1 MTTKIHATK
10 EKDKS
15 DFIKMKAFV
24 CHRNCQES
32 KKTAYRMEK
41 NNCKS
46 YI

>member
-1 MTTKIHATK
+1 MATKIHATK
-10 EKDKS
+10 EKDKL
-15 DFIKMKAFV
+15 DFIRAFV

-32 KKTAYRMEK
+32 EKTAYRMGK